1 MNGRRVIVR
10 QATIWTSQDSLCA
23 RIWKLILS
31 RQTKKGAGKI
41 SSAPFSWMK
50 SIRIFRFKQRKNF
63 SEPLD
68 GNFHLRQSS
77 CSPRKLLWVHVEAY
91 AFLWFFFF
99 YPIFTETWN
108 FDVVFKRIFRKE
120 RRIKK
125 KRRRK
130 ERCSFKGNDL
140 IFPSNF
146 EGEKTVSSL
155 IGRGTLRGER
165 KAPLFIL
172 SDSLFCYCARP
183 RKSWR
188 NI

>member
-1 MNGRRVIVR
+1 MWLCVNGRRVIVR
-10 QATIWTSQDSLCA
+10 RATIWTSQDFLCA

-63 SEPLD
+63 SQPLD

-120 RRIKK
+120 WRIKK
-125 KRRRK
+125 EEEEKKDARSRAMIWYFLVILK
-130 ERCSFKGNDL
+130 ERKRFL
-140 IFPSNF
+140 RLL
-146 EGEKTVSSL
+146 GEEL
-155 IGRGTLRGER
+155 
-165 KAPLFIL
+165 
-172 SDSLFCYCARP
+172 
-183 RKSWR
+183 
-188 NI
+188 